1 MFRPFSLALTT
12 AVAAYLYPLAPL
24 HAQAAGFI
32 DPAAIEAEV
41 ARFTGAGMG
50 QPGGAALPIDRR
62 LRLARCTAPLALSWR
77 GQGQG
82 QGQATGQDMVVVQCP
97 GGWRLFVALS
107 GGGQSAAAA
116 LVIGPP
122 VIAKGDAV
130 TIVVR
135 GDGYSVS
142 QGGEALEPGAPGA
155 WIRVRAGEKSPG
167 DRNET
172 LRARVIRPGLVEMTD
187 E

>member
-1 MFRPFSLALTT
+1 
-12 AVAAYLYPLAPL
+12 
-24 HAQAAGFI
+24 
-32 DPAAIEAEV
+32 
-41 ARFTGAGMG
+41 
-50 QPGGAALPIDRR
+50 
-62 LRLARCTAPLALSWR
+62 
-77 GQGQG
+77 
-82 QGQATGQDMVVVQCP
+82 MVVVQCP

-107 GGGQSAAAA
+107 GGGQPTAAAS
-116 LVIGPP
+116 P

-167 DRNET
+167 DRNEA

>member
-1 MFRPFSLALTT
+1 MFRPFSIAGVA
-12 AVAAYLYPLAPL
+12 AVAAYIYPLNPL

-41 ARFTGAGMG
+41 ARFTGADTG
-50 QPGGAALPIDRR
+50 QPGGAALPVDRR
-62 LRLARCTAPLALSWR
+62 LRLARCAAPLALSWR
-77 GQGQG
+77 GVR
-82 QGQATGQDMVVVQCP
+82 QDMVVVQCP
-97 GGWRLFVALS
+97 GGWRLFVALA
-107 GGGQSAAAA
+107 GGAQAAVAA
-116 LVIGPP
+116 PVIGPP

-142 QGGEALEPGAPGA
+142 QGGEALESGAPGA
-155 WIRVRAGEKSPG
+155 WIRVRAGEKGPG

-172 LRARVIRPGLVEMTD
+172 LRARVVRPGLVEMTD
-187 E
+187 D

>member
-1 MFRPFSLALTT
+1 MFRPFSIALTT
-12 AVAAYLYPLAPL
+12 AVAAYLFPLAPL
-24 HAQAAGFI
+24 HAQAGGFI

-41 ARFTGAGMG
+41 ARFTGAGIG

-62 LRLARCTAPLALSWR
+62 LRLARCAAPLALSWR
-77 GQGQG
+77 GQ
-82 QGQATGQDMVVVQCP
+82 GQDMVVVQCP
-97 GGWRLFVALS
+97 GGWRLFVALT

-116 LVIGPP
+116 P

-142 QGGEALEPGAPGA
+142 QGGEALEPGAPGT
-155 WIRVRAGEKSPG
+155 WIRVRAGEKSPA
-167 DRNET
+167 DRNEA
-172 LRARVIRPGLVEMTD
+172 LRARVVRPGLVEMTD

>member
-1 MFRPFSLALTT
+1 MFRPFTIAAAT
-12 AVAAYLYPLAPL
+12 AVAAYIFPLAPL
-24 HAQAAGFI
+24 HAQAGTFS
-32 DPAAIEAEV
+32 DPAAIESEV
-41 ARFTGAGMG
+41 ARFAGAGTG

-62 LRLARCTAPLALSWR
+62 LRLARCAAPLALSWR
-77 GQGQG
+77 G
-82 QGQATGQDMVVVQCP
+82 ARQDMVLVQCP

-107 GGGQSAAAA
+107 GGAQATVAS
-116 LVIGPP
+116 P

-142 QGGEALEPGAPGA
+142 QGGEALEGGAPGA
-155 WIRVRAGEKSPG
+155 WIRVRAGEKGPG
-167 DRNET
+167 DRNEA
-172 LRARVIRPGLVEMTD
+172 LRARVVRPGLVEMID

>member
-1 MFRPFSLALTT
+1 MFRSLPIAVTT
-12 AVAAYLYPLAPL
+12 AVAAYLFPLAPL
-24 HAQAAGFI
+24 HAQAAGFV
-32 DPAAIEAEV
+32 DPAVIDAAVE
-41 ARFTGAGMG
+41 RFAGAGTG
-50 QPGGAALPIDRR
+50 QSGGAALPVDRR
-62 LRLARCTAPLALSWR
+62 LRLARCAVPLALSWR
-77 GQGQG
+77 GLS
-82 QGQATGQDMVVVQCP
+82 QDMVVVQCP

-107 GGGQSAAAA
+107 GGGQSAVTA
-116 LVIGPP
+116 P

-155 WIRVRAGEKSPG
+155 WIRVRAGEKGPG
-167 DRNET
+167 DRNEA
-172 LRARVIRPGLVEMTD
+172 LRARVVRAGLVEMID

>member
-1 MFRPFSLALTT
+1 MLRPFSIALAT
-12 AVAAYLYPLAPL
+12 AVASYLIPVGSL
-24 HAQAAGFI
+24 HAQAGGFI

-41 ARFTGAGMG
+41 ARFTGAGTG

-62 LRLARCTAPLALSWR
+62 LRLTSCLAPLALSWR
-77 GQGQG
+77 GPR
-82 QGQATGQDMVVVQCP
+82 QDMIVVQCP

-107 GGGQSAAAA
+107 GSGQAAAA
-116 LVIGPP
+116 AAP
-122 VIAKGDAV
+122 VIVKGDAV

-142 QGGEALEPGAPGA
+142 QRGEALEPGAPGA
-155 WIRVRAGEKSPG
+155 WIRVRAGEKGPN
-167 DRNET
+167 DRNEA
-172 LRARVIRPGLVEMTD
+172 LRARVVRPGLVELTD

>member
-1 MFRPFSLALTT
+1 MFRPFSIALTT

-24 HAQAAGFI
+24 HAQAGGFI

-62 LRLARCTAPLALSWR
+62 LRLARCAAPLALSWR
-77 GQGQG
+77 GQSQL
-82 QGQATGQDMVVVQCP
+82 QGQDMVVVQCP

-107 GGGQSAAAA
+107 AGGQSAVAAP
-116 LVIGPP
+116 VIGPP
-122 VIAKGDAV
+122 VIGKGDAV

-167 DRNET
+167 DRNEA
-172 LRARVIRPGLVEMTD
+172 LRARVVRPGLVEMTD

>member
-1 MFRPFSLALTT
+1 MFRPFSIAAVT
-12 AVAAYLYPLAPL
+12 AVVSYFVPLTPL
-24 HAQAAGFI
+24 HAQAGGFI
-32 DPAAIEAEV
+32 DPAAIEGEV
-41 ARFTGAGMG
+41 ARFTGAGTG
-50 QPGGAALPIDRR
+50 QPGGAALPVDRR
-62 LRLARCTAPLALSWR
+62 LRLARCAAPLALSWR
-77 GQGQG
+77 G

-97 GGWRLFVALS
+97 GGWRLFVALAQ
-107 GGGQSAAAA
+107 GGQAKVAA
-116 LVIGPP
+116 P

-155 WIRVRAGEKSPG
+155 WIRVRAGEKGPG
-167 DRNET
+167 DRNEA
-172 LRARVIRPGLVEMTD
+172 LRARVVRPGLVEMTD

>member
-1 MFRPFSLALTT
+1 MFRPFSIAPLLIFGTT
-12 AVAAYLYPLAPL
+12 AVAAYLFPLAPL
-24 HAQAAGFI
+24 HAQVGAFI
-32 DPAAIEAEV
+32 DPAAIEGEV
-41 ARFTGAGMG
+41 ARFTGADSG

-62 LRLARCTAPLALSWR
+62 LRLARCAAPLALSWR
-77 GQGQG
+77 GLR
-82 QGQATGQDMVVVQCP
+82 QDMVMVQCP

-107 GGGQSAAAA
+107 GSAQAPSAA
-116 LVIGPP
+116 P

-155 WIRVRAGEKSPG
+155 WIRVRAGEKGSG
-167 DRNET
+167 DRNEA
-172 LRARVIRPGLVEMTD
+172 LRARVVRPGLVEMVD